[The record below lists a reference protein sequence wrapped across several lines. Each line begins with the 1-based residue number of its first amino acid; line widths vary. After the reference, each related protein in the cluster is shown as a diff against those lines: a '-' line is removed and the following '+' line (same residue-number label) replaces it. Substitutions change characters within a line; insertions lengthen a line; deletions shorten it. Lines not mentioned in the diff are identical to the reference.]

1 VINRQALDTR
11 VLAGEDIAGDEL
23 KAALSGDSLP
33 EGDLLQRYA
42 ERLLQH
48 ALDQRDTESASIVAR
63 LMDAHPDLDE
73 ALNQRLTDALETQP
87 DAVYV
92 FIRTRISE
100 GLEIRWLPR
109 LHAAA
114 ERSLQVA
121 VSDGHSDILM
131 NWLTLIAREPVT
143 YGLGD
148 VLHEAIL
155 SARTRAREDGELG
168 RQLILFAAKRD
179 PAALDVLLADED
191 VVAILPDNSGQLLR
205 EYKGDPLA
213 LLEKRGVEIFL
224 VAMARAAQIGVDT
237 LFTPLTIAQI
247 WSLYRDG
254 TTGGLPTNWQ
264 PVGILNE
271 LIARS
276 SDLTDEALEALL
288 TLIAADRRDEWF
300 HEALYSLVKRPTLV
314 PLVATALQRSQRS
327 PSDIFDLIGKAVT
340 DNELTQQQALNIYIM
355 LSSLWDWAKSA
366 LPVIEQIARMLKQ
379 QPGLTISADA
389 LWRLLDSAAEAKA
402 EPVARAAV
410 RRLTGEFELVENE
423 AQLTDDLLRVW
434 SQAQWSSSAR
444 QIISDWW
451 RDFVRSRHLN
461 QLHRL
466 DKALEGKRVLE
477 DLRAIIQTALAF
489 RRMLG
494 HRSLKEFAD
503 AISAAYTVLDDLAES
518 FEGSAKRP
526 INLDQETLRAELNAR
541 EDELSPH
548 ERQVLS
554 NNLKQLA
561 QLVGVLG
568 DSRSKA
574 NLMRRGDE
582 LDRDLMSGEQ
592 TPHST
597 VDAMKWL
604 AGYWSGAQGKEE
616 SEE

>member
-1 VINRQALDTR
+1 M
-11 VLAGEDIAGDEL
+11 LAGEDIAGEEL
-23 KAALSGDSLP
+23 KAALSSESLP

-42 ERLLQH
+42 ERLLEH
-48 ALDQRDTESASIVAR
+48 TLDERDTESASVVTR
-63 LMDAHPDLDE
+63 LMDTYPELDE
-73 ALNQRLTDALETQP
+73 ALNQRLSDALETQP
-87 DAVYV
+87 DAVYA
-92 FIRTRISE
+92 FIRTRLSE
-100 GLEIRWLPR
+100 GLEEHWLPR
-109 LHAAA
+109 LHIAA

-121 VSDGHSDILM
+121 VSDSDSDTLL
-131 NWLTLIAREPVT
+131 NWLTLIAREPAT

-179 PAALDVLLADED
+179 PAALDILLADED
-191 VVAILPDNSGQLLR
+191 LVAILPDNSGRLLR
-205 EYKGDPLA
+205 EYEGDPLA
-213 LLEKRGVEIFL
+213 LLQKRGVEIFL
-224 VAMARAAQIGVDT
+224 VALARAARVGVGT
-237 LFTPLTIAQI
+237 LFTPLIIAQI

-254 TTGGLPTNWQ
+254 ATAGLPANWQ
-264 PVGILNE
+264 PEGILGE
-271 LIARS
+271 LITRS
-276 SDLTDEALEALL
+276 PDLTDEALEALL
-288 TLIAADRRDEWF
+288 TLIASDRRDDWF
-300 HEALYSLVKRPTLV
+300 HEAVHSLVERPTFV
-314 PLVATALQRSQRS
+314 PLLATALQRSQRS
-327 PSDIFDLIGKAVT
+327 PSDILVLIGKAT
-340 DNELTQQQALNIYIM
+340 ADGEMTQQQALNLYIM
-355 LSSLWDWAKSA
+355 LTSLSEWSKPA

-379 QPGLTISADA
+379 QSGLTITADA
-389 LWRLLDSAAEAKA
+389 LWRLLDTAAEAKA
-402 EPVARAAV
+402 EPTARAAA
-410 RRLTGEFELVENE
+410 RRLTSEFERVEDE
-423 AQLTDDLLRVW
+423 PQLTDYLLRLW
-434 SQAQWSSSAR
+434 SQVQWSRSAR
-444 QIISDWW
+444 QLVADWW
-451 RDFVRSRHLN
+451 RDFIRNRHLT
-461 QLHRL
+461 QLQRL

-494 HRSLKEFAD
+494 NRSLKEFAE
-503 AISAAYTVLDDLAES
+503 AVNAAYTVLDDLAES

-526 INLDQETLRAELNAR
+526 INLDQETLRAELDAR
-541 EDELSPH
+541 ENELSPH

-554 NNLKQLA
+554 NNLKELA

-604 AGYWSGAQGKEE
+604 AGYWSGAQGKEG